1 MTIPPKYIT
10 SFGLS
15 LALVNLFNA
24 ALVVLKETDEG
35 VLAGMKAATGHHWV
49 THGLVL
55 LVLFVA
61 LGWLLAYLKPARRAG
76 EPSGVA
82 VAVLVSTVLGGMVI
96 AGYFL
101 VAGWLGAAS

>member
-1 MTIPPKYIT
+1 MMISPKYIT

-15 LALVNLFNA
+15 LALANLFNA

-49 THGLVL
+49 TQGLVIL
-55 LVLFVA
+55 ALFVA
-61 LGWLLAYLKPARRAG
+61 LGFLLPYLKPARRAG

-82 VAVLVSTVLGGMVI
+82 VSILVSTVLGGLVI
-96 AGYFL
+96 AGFFL
-101 VAGWLGAAS
+101 LAG